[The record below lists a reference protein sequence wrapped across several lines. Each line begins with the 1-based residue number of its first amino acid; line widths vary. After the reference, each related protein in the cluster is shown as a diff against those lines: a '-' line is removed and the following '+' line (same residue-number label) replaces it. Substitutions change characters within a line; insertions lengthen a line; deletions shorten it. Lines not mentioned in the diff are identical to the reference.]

1 MSNPSPDVRPREA
14 GASPFRWFPI
24 RSLGPQHRGRIQVHL
39 RALDGD
45 DRYLRFGYPASD
57 AHIDRYV
64 ERLDFDRDELFG
76 VFNRRLELVAMAHL
90 AFLGPEGQ
98 PPTAAEFGVSVLARG
113 RGRGIGSRLF
123 ERAGLHA
130 RNRGIDTLIVHA
142 LSELPSEW
150 TLTARPVFSTD
161 ERRVYRQLREALP
174 HHIVLS
180 KLPLVRFCQPTDPQ
194 EVRYWYELLGS
205 IHVTFAI
212 CSANGRVLAAIDL
225 DTDRSSSRR
234 ACRSSSRCWRPAA
247 CATCAAR
254 STTCRRSRTAAAGA
268 RRPGPQRAARSRRP
282 R

>member
-39 RALDGD
+39 QALDGD

-64 ERLDFDRDELFG
+64 ERLDFERDELFG

-130 RNRGIDTLIVHA
+130 RNRGIDTLVVHA
-142 LSELPSEW
+142 LSENVAMLKIARQAGAEVGRDGPDATAILTLPPEDLASHW
-150 TLTARPVFSTD
+150 SQVLATQAGALD
-161 ERRVYRQLREALP
+161 YDLKRRAHQLHR
-174 HHIVLS
+174 
-180 KLPLVRFCQPTDPQ
+180 LVRA
-194 EVRYWYELLGS
+194 VRGIMPGATREPP
-205 IHVTFAI
+205 
-212 CSANGRVLAAIDL
+212 
-225 DTDRSSSRR
+225 SR
-234 ACRSSSRCWRPAA
+234 
-247 CATCAAR
+247 
-254 STTCRRSRTAAAGA
+254 
-268 RRPGPQRAARSRRP
+268 
-282 R
+282 